1 MSNINVNTIT
11 PLAGTSGTVN
21 VSGSLKVS
29 GSVTANGNIILGDS
43 TADSVSL
50 GAEVSSSI
58 VPDATATYNLG
69 SNAKKWNKVHAVS
82 GSFLHI
88 SGATNFTNNVTV
100 TGSMT
105 VSGSSTFTNFG
116 NFRNRLTND
125 LKAFEVSTDP
135 TVAGGFR
142 EGMATPHTG
151 SAPHLHFMLSGS
163 GHTGIGLLN
172 PSHTLHVSTSDG
184 GTNKVALYVDGKS
197 YFGST
202 ISSSLTPDTGGTYA
216 LGTMAKSWG
225 SLHVHG
231 LGHIHTASINVVS
244 SSLTPDAT
252 STYNI
257 GSVTKRWLS
266 GSFVHVSASDISA
279 SGYIYAKGNLDVD
292 GSTILGN
299 QTANDTHT
307 ITGKS
312 IAISGPITASTAIT
326 HISGANGNILAFK
339 SGSFNGPLSSTEVA
353 TNNIT
358 ASVGGGASSANL
370 SVTAQDITLTS
381 HGSSKTIHI
390 DADQS
395 ANNTLDMDA
404 GILDI
409 DVTQNMTLNTGTSI
423 DMITAGSDG
432 HIIISSSHTAGDAV
446 HIDASKNAGS
456 IVNID
461 AGILDI
467 DAIGE
472 ADISGS
478 AVNISGSTGIHMG
491 STSGGFDLDV
501 ANRAT
506 ITAANQVDISGS
518 NLYLTGSTDIQVQTT
533 RPTGTI
539 TLNAARQSSGNA
551 IYLKANGSSAAKLDM
566 DAGILDIDAIG
577 DADISG
583 SAVNISGSTGIHISS
598 TSGGLDIDA
607 ASTSITGA
615 VTIAT
620 GIQSTAV
627 ARTATDDGSGNGTIA
642 AGTSVVLVDADS
654 DANHIIILPAPVVG
668 NIITI
673 IENGTTG
680 YELRTSNPAS
690 IGINGGTGS
699 GAESA
704 IAGAITYIR
713 CVCVS
718 STSWIATQFAADGTE
733 SKVEAAA

>member
-1 MSNINVNTIT
+1 
-11 PLAGTSGTVN
+11 
-21 VSGSLKVS
+21 
-29 GSVTANGNIILGDS
+29 
-43 TADSVSL
+43 
-50 GAEVSSSI
+50 
-58 VPDATATYNLG
+58 
-69 SNAKKWNKVHAVS
+69 
-82 GSFLHI
+82 
-88 SGATNFTNNVTV
+88 
-100 TGSMT
+100 
-105 VSGSSTFTNFG
+105 
-116 NFRNRLTND
+116 
-125 LKAFEVSTDP
+125 
-135 TVAGGFR
+135 
-142 EGMATPHTG
+142 MATPHTG

-163 GHTGIGLLN
+163 GHTGVGLLN

-244 SSLTPDAT
+244 SSLIPDAT
-252 STYNI
+252 SAHNI

-266 GSFVHVSASDISA
+266 GSFIHVSASDISA

-312 IAISGPITASTAIT
+312 VAISGPITASTAIT
-326 HISGANGNILAFK
+326 HISGANGNILGFK

-358 ASVGGGASSANL
+358 ASVGGGASTANL

-446 HIDASKNAGS
+446 HIDANKNAGS

-472 ADISGS
+472 
-478 AVNISGSTGIHMG
+478 
-491 STSGGFDLDV
+491 
-501 ANRAT
+501 
-506 ITAANQVDISGS
+506 
-518 NLYLTGSTDIQVQTT
+518 
-533 RPTGTI
+533 
-539 TLNAARQSSGNA
+539 
-551 IYLKANGSSAAKLDM
+551 
-566 DAGILDIDAIG
+566 
-577 DADISG
+577 ADISG

-680 YELRTSNPAS
+680 YELRTSSPAS

-718 STSWIATQFAADGTE
+718 STSWIATQFDADGDE

>member
-116 NFRNRLTND
+116 NFRNRLVTD

-358 ASVGGGASSANL
+358 ASVGGGASTANL

-472 ADISGS
+472 
-478 AVNISGSTGIHMG
+478 
-491 STSGGFDLDV
+491 
-501 ANRAT
+501 
-506 ITAANQVDISGS
+506 
-518 NLYLTGSTDIQVQTT
+518 
-533 RPTGTI
+533 
-539 TLNAARQSSGNA
+539 
-551 IYLKANGSSAAKLDM
+551 
-566 DAGILDIDAIG
+566 
-577 DADISG
+577 ADISG

-718 STSWIATQFAADGTE
+718 STSWIATQFDADGDE